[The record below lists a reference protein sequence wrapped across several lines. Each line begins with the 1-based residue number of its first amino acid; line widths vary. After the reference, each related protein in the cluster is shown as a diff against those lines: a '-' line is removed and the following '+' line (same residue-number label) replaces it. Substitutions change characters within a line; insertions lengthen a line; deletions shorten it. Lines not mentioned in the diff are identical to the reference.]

1 MVRHFQKLRFFVPV
15 VLVVVFTAFA
25 IAPSSGQTLCSTG
38 VCVTTWQND
47 TYRTG
52 DNLNEST
59 LTYNTISPN
68 TFGHLC
74 SVAVDG

>member
-1 MVRHFQKLRFFVPV
+1 MKKRLGAVQFAAVI
-15 VLVVVFTAFA
+15 VVVFLAVAT
-25 IAPSSGQTLCSTG
+25 APSSGQTLCSTG

-59 LTYNTISPN
+59 VTYNTITHSA
-68 TFGHLC
+68 
-74 SVAVDG
+74 S